1 MKALLQKRRLQLQ
14 LLSALLAVACVA
26 ASSVLVISDA
36 IRHAQ
41 GFVLADTNR
50 ALQSAIKDLK
60 RQYRERISSDDSW
73 SSLPVGARDLSLRA
87 ISEAVLSSYP
97 GVEGGYW
104 NVSTF
109 LGYSFPTHDGATP
122 KIDVP
127 AAERSSIESVI
138 TQSLARGSAEQVLRG
153 KRDLVVIRAA
163 MQDGITVWAMKRL
176 PGEAEAAE
184 RRRSLLLAVL
194 ITAALI
200 GAAGVLGTSVQL
212 HRGISEIKRGLAALK
227 ADFGHGL
234 SERKDELGEISRA
247 INEMADVRRKLEA
260 ELRREDRLRTT
271 GRLVASIAHEIR
283 NPLNSIRLCMQL
295 LEHRLDRNTLR
306 REDFRLVRDEVD
318 RMNQLLSDLLAFQQG
333 RPPQMKMECI
343 YSLLERCIQL
353 TQPQA
358 EKRGV
363 QLLLQANEPEVKASV
378 DERQFMQVVMNLV
391 LNAIEATTERGSVLI
406 RMHPDSNHVA
416 VEVSDEGPGL
426 TGEQQEHLFEA
437 FYTTKANG
445 VGLGLAVSREL
456 MQSMGGQLTYKPGR
470 AGATFVV
477 ELPK

>member
-1 MKALLQKRRLQLQ
+1 MKALLQKRLQLQ

-26 ASSVLVISDA
+26 ASSVLVITDA

-41 GFVLADTNR
+41 GFVLTDTSR
-50 ALQSAIKDLK
+50 ALRSAIKDLK

-73 SSLPVGARDLSLRA
+73 PSLPVSAQDLSLRA

-97 GVEGGYW
+97 GIEGGYW
-104 NVSTF
+104 SASSF
-109 LGYSFPTHDGATP
+109 LGYSYPTHDGGTP
-122 KIDVP
+122 KTDVP
-127 AAERSSIESVI
+127 AAERDTIESVI
-138 TQSLARGSAEQVLRG
+138 AQSTARGSAEQVLRG
-153 KRDLVVIRAA
+153 KRDLVVIRAEK
-163 MQDGITVWAMKRL
+163 QDGITAWVMKRL
-176 PGEAEAAE
+176 PGQAEPAE

-194 ITAALI
+194 ITAALF
-200 GAAGVLGTSVQL
+200 GAGGVLATSVRL
-212 HRGISEIKRGLAALK
+212 HRGISQIKRGLATLK
-227 ADFGHGL
+227 SDFGHGL

-247 INEMADVRRKLEA
+247 INEMAAVRRKLEA

-295 LEHRLDRNTLR
+295 LEQRLDKNTLR
-306 REDFRLVRDEVD
+306 REDLRLVRDEVD
-318 RMNQLLSDLLAFQQG
+318 RMNELLSDLLAFQQG
-333 RPPQMKMECI
+333 RPPQMKLQRT
-343 YSLLERCIQL
+343 YPLLERCVEL

-358 EKRGV
+358 ERRRV
-363 QLLLQANEPEVKASV
+363 QLALQANEPEVEASV
-378 DERQFMQVVMNLV
+378 DAQQFMQVMMNLI
-391 LNAIEATTERGSVLI
+391 LNAIEAATEPGRITIGM
-406 RMHPDSNHVA
+406 RSNPNHLA

-426 TGEQQEHLFEA
+426 TVDQQEHLFEA

-456 MQSMGGQLTYKPGR
+456 VQSMGGQLYYKSAG

-477 ELPK
+477 ELPR